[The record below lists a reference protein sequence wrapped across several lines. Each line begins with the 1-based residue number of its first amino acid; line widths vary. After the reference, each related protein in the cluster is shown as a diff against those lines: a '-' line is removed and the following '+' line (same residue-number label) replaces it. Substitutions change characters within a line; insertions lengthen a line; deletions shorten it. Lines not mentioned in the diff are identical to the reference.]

1 MLDLIFTKG
10 VTDACGPEMSEY
22 EGRLIIGL
30 DLDETLRLVAVG
42 TREDCPVPFLLE
54 HRSFRSKEGL
64 QRYFAANASR
74 ENCIVATTHGSDPH
88 DLVKWLLRQ
97 ELTID
102 WHAHPGWSSRAL
114 KLSEE
119 RELWDIP
126 RAYDTA
132 YALAF
137 LSSYRQQAERVAG
150 RLWSQTYS
158 LDEILKEFKCEL
170 ERLSHALQPMGLVE
184 PKRKGACPF

>member
-1 MLDLIFTKG
+1 MLDLIFTKDD
-10 VTDACGPEMSEY
+10 TDAWGPEMSEY
-22 EGRLIIGL
+22 KGRLIIGL
-30 DLDETLRLVAVG
+30 DLGEILRLVAVG
-42 TREDCPVPFLLE
+42 TREDCPVPFLLDR
-54 HRSFRSKEGL
+54 RSFRSKEGL
-64 QRYFAANASR
+64 QRYFAAHASD
-74 ENCIVATTHGSDPH
+74 ENCIVAITQCPDPH

-102 WHAHPGWSSRAL
+102 SHAHPGWSSRVL

-137 LSSYRQQAERVAG
+137 LSSYRQQAERVACM
-150 RLWSQTYS
+150 LWNQTYN
-158 LDEILKEFKCEL
+158 LDEILKEFKGEL
-170 ERLSHALQPMGLVE
+170 ERLSHALQPMGLLE
-184 PKRKGACPF
+184 PKLKGYCPF